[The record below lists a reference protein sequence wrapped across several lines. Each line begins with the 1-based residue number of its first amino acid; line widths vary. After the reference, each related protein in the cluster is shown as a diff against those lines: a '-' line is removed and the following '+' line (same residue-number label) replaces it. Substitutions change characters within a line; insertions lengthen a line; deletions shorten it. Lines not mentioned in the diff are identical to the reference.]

1 MRSDPKIVVE
11 VPSDGLETLPPV
23 EVIRICA
30 NALNQISSI
39 LSTNILEKE
48 GVLYNDKSAAKLIK
62 KYIDD
67 ALYWVNKM

>member
-1 MRSDPKIVVE
+1 MRSDPKVVIE
-11 VPSDGLETLPPV
+11 VPLDGIETLPPV

-30 NALNQISSI
+30 DALHQISSI
-39 LSTNILEKE
+39 LATNILEKE

-67 ALYWVNKM
+67 ALYWAHKI